1 MEPIILCFL
10 NNHPAPHTK
19 NALTQH
25 SKNWKEKQ
33 SGVFRTKFSDDRLF
47 AILLCNNIDQESI
60 KLAAAQQFDCSG
72 RCCCC
77 CYTGRHPSSPSVPFD
92 FIVVAVVFVVF
103 VAKCSVS
110 NQFRYLFNA
119 SLFPAISKH
128 GMVRS
133 ATAAAAKIRRRIFL
147 LCPKNR
153 LDISRAANCGLR
165 IARDSPAWLMDGRF
179 IGTSASPP
187 PLPLPLS
194 LSLSFLFQIDR
205 STKLKIHFWNSFFSV
220 C

>member
-1 MEPIILCFL
+1 MEPIILSFL
-10 NNHPAPHTK
+10 NNHPAAHTK

-72 RCCCC
+72 RCCC
-77 CYTGRHPSSPSVPFD
+77 YTPAVIRRRHPSHLISLLLLLFLLFLLQSAVFPTNSDTFSMHHFFLPYRNTAWSDQRQPLQQKYVGAYFYSVRKIGWIFHVLQ
-92 FIVVAVVFVVF
+92 IV
-103 VAKCSVS
+103 
-110 NQFRYLFNA
+110 A
-119 SLFPAISKH
+119 SAS
-128 GMVRS
+128 RE
-133 ATAAAAKIRRRIFL
+133 IRRHGWWMDAL
-147 LCPKNR
+147 LE
-153 LDISRAANCGLR
+153 LR
-165 IARDSPAWLMDGRF
+165 PF
-179 IGTSASPP
+179 PP
-187 PLPLPLS
+187 RSLPLPLS
-194 LSLSFLFQIDR
+194 TSLSFLFQIDR